1 MKTITVMRTPGIGK
15 IKLTK
20 RETEV
25 LSLVAQGHTSQEVAD
40 LLFLSA
46 RTVSYH
52 LAQVYA
58 KLEVSNRVQA
68 FRAATRLGLIPE
80 QPLVEMG

>member
-1 MKTITVMRTPGIGK
+1 MKTITTMRQPGIGNVR
-15 IKLTK
+15 LTK

-25 LSLVAQGHTSQEVAD
+25 LSLVAQGLTSQEVAD
-40 LLFLSA
+40 QLFLSA

-68 FRAATRLGLIPE
+68 FRVASRMGLIPE
-80 QPLVEMG
+80 QPHIDFM

>member
-1 MKTITVMRTPGIGK
+1 MSTITTMRTPNFTK
-15 IKLTK
+15 VKLTK

-40 LLFLSA
+40 MLFLSA

-52 LAQVYA
+52 LAQVYS
-58 KLEVSNRVQA
+58 KLEVTNRVQA
-68 FRAATRLGLIPE
+68 FRAAARLGLIPS
-80 QPLVEMG
+80 QPFVDLN